1 MSWVGMKDLSAN
13 RFFVPQNDKFYSF
26 FALVCDECFIWFSD
40 YIACIKSCTF
50 CVSITKR
57 LHLANLTIM
66 LKKTF
71 LIILLIIA
79 GKITHAQT
87 ADEVYEKYTD
97 FNLAMLQN
105 EHDKALDLGQQ
116 ILPDSAKLSPK
127 VRISFYNGIA
137 KLYEDDSQSVK
148 AIEYYNR
155 VAAAQPDYYVAHRAL
170 GYLYIKDVSGKPAGE
185 VVADAAYIDKVKKA
199 LPHLEKAQAC
209 DPDDET
215 LKLIKTLYGNI
226 KDEKGLNSLPRRLDQ
241 LKKNCIDILD
251 TQ

>member
-1 MSWVGMKDLSAN
+1 MS
-13 RFFVPQNDKFYSF
+13 Q
-26 FALVCDECFIWFSD
+26 
-40 YIACIKSCTF
+40 
-50 CVSITKR
+50 
-57 LHLANLTIM
+57 
-66 LKKTF
+66 
-71 LIILLIIA
+71 
-79 GKITHAQT
+79 AQT

-116 ILPDSAKLSPK
+116 ILPDTAKLNSK
-127 VRISFYNGIA
+127 VRVSFYNGLA

-155 VAAAQPDYYVAHRAL
+155 VASAQPDYYVAHRAL
-170 GYLYIKDVSGKPAGE
+170 GYLYIKDISGKPANE
-185 VVADAAYIDKVKKA
+185 IVIDAAYINKAKKA

-209 DPDDET
+209 DPDDDT
-215 LKLIKTLYGNI
+215 LNLIKTLYRNI
-226 KDEKGLNSLPRRLDQ
+226 KDDKDLSSLPERLNQ